1 MAALHRAVAFEEVH
15 GLARGI
21 REHLH
26 LDVARPQ
33 HRLLEEH
40 RGVAERAVGLAH
52 GLFERGAKVVLRVD
66 TAHAAPAAARDRLRE
81 DREPDLLGL
90 PDELLD
96 VARRR
101 SGLQHGHAGGDRVLL
116 RGDLVAGHLEHVL
129 RRADERDTGLGGRLR
144 EFGVLREE
152 AVARV
157 DGVGARL
164 LRDADDLRDI
174 EVRTNGMPRLADLV
188 RLVGLQPV
196 QRVPVLERV
205 DRDRLRADLDGGT
218 ERANGDL
225 TAIGNQDLREHASLS
240 DRNPHSER
248 LGIARVVK
256 VTYLFV
262 HVLSVSSLKG
272 GVGKTTVTLGLASA
286 AFARGVRTLVV
297 DLDPQSDVSTGMD
310 IQVAGHLNVA
320 DVLASPKE
328 KIVRSAIAPS
338 GWTRSNP
345 SSTIDVMI
353 GSPSAINFDGPHPSI
368 RDIWKLEEA
377 LANVEADY
385 ELVLIDCAPSLNALT
400 RTAWAA
406 SDRVAVVTEPGLF
419 SVAAADR
426 ALRAIEEIRRGL
438 SPRLQP
444 LGIIVNRAR
453 VQSLEHQFRIKELR
467 DMFGPLVLSPQLPE
481 RTSLQQAQGAA
492 KPLHMWPGESAEE
505 MSANFDQLL
514 ERVLRTARIGEYAN
528 AAPLAI
534 ESHVI

>member
-1 MAALHRAVAFEEVH
+1 M
-15 GLARGI
+15 
-21 REHLH
+21 
-26 LDVARPQ
+26 
-33 HRLLEEH
+33 
-40 RGVAERAVGLAH
+40 
-52 GLFERGAKVVLRVD
+52 
-66 TAHAAPAAARDRLRE
+66 
-81 DREPDLLGL
+81 
-90 PDELLD
+90 
-96 VARRR
+96 
-101 SGLQHGHAGGDRVLL
+101 
-116 RGDLVAGHLEHVL
+116 
-129 RRADERDTGLGGRLR
+129 
-144 EFGVLREE
+144 
-152 AVARV
+152 
-157 DGVGARL
+157 
-164 LRDADDLRDI
+164 
-174 EVRTNGMPRLADLV
+174 
-188 RLVGLQPV
+188 
-196 QRVPVLERV
+196 
-205 DRDRLRADLDGGT
+205 
-218 ERANGDL
+218 
-225 TAIGNQDLREHASLS
+225 
-240 DRNPHSER
+240 
-248 LGIARVVK
+248 
-256 VTYLFV
+256 

-310 IQVAGHLNVA
+310 IQVGGHLNVA

-338 GWTRSNP
+338 GWAKSNP
-345 SSTIDVMI
+345 QATIDVMI
-353 GSPSAINFDGPHPSI
+353 GSPAAINFDGPHPSI

-377 LANVEADY
+377 LANVESDY

-505 MSANFDQLL
+505 MSQHFDQLL
-514 ERVLRTARIGEYAN
+514 DRVLRTARIGEYAN
-528 AAPLAI
+528 GEPPAQPLEI
-534 ESHVI
+534 ESPVG

>member
-1 MAALHRAVAFEEVH
+1 M
-15 GLARGI
+15 
-21 REHLH
+21 
-26 LDVARPQ
+26 
-33 HRLLEEH
+33 
-40 RGVAERAVGLAH
+40 
-52 GLFERGAKVVLRVD
+52 
-66 TAHAAPAAARDRLRE
+66 
-81 DREPDLLGL
+81 
-90 PDELLD
+90 
-96 VARRR
+96 
-101 SGLQHGHAGGDRVLL
+101 
-116 RGDLVAGHLEHVL
+116 
-129 RRADERDTGLGGRLR
+129 
-144 EFGVLREE
+144 
-152 AVARV
+152 
-157 DGVGARL
+157 
-164 LRDADDLRDI
+164 
-174 EVRTNGMPRLADLV
+174 
-188 RLVGLQPV
+188 
-196 QRVPVLERV
+196 
-205 DRDRLRADLDGGT
+205 
-218 ERANGDL
+218 
-225 TAIGNQDLREHASLS
+225 
-240 DRNPHSER
+240 
-248 LGIARVVK
+248 
-256 VTYLFV
+256 

-286 AFARGVRTLVV
+286 AFARGIRTLVV

-338 GWTRSNP
+338 GWARQNP
-345 SSTIDVMI
+345 QSTIDVMI

-514 ERVLRTARIGEYAN
+514 DRVLRAARIGDPVAPES
-528 AAPLAI
+528 AATPIATGAVPRAELEAP
-534 ESHVI
+534 SA

>member
-1 MAALHRAVAFEEVH
+1 M
-15 GLARGI
+15 
-21 REHLH
+21 
-26 LDVARPQ
+26 
-33 HRLLEEH
+33 
-40 RGVAERAVGLAH
+40 
-52 GLFERGAKVVLRVD
+52 
-66 TAHAAPAAARDRLRE
+66 
-81 DREPDLLGL
+81 
-90 PDELLD
+90 
-96 VARRR
+96 
-101 SGLQHGHAGGDRVLL
+101 
-116 RGDLVAGHLEHVL
+116 
-129 RRADERDTGLGGRLR
+129 
-144 EFGVLREE
+144 
-152 AVARV
+152 
-157 DGVGARL
+157 
-164 LRDADDLRDI
+164 
-174 EVRTNGMPRLADLV
+174 
-188 RLVGLQPV
+188 
-196 QRVPVLERV
+196 
-205 DRDRLRADLDGGT
+205 
-218 ERANGDL
+218 
-225 TAIGNQDLREHASLS
+225 
-240 DRNPHSER
+240 
-248 LGIARVVK
+248 
-256 VTYLFV
+256 

-310 IQVAGHLNVA
+310 IQMAGHLNVA

-338 GWTRSNP
+338 GWSRQNP
-345 SSTIDVMI
+345 QSTIDVMI

-514 ERVLRTARIGEYAN
+514 DRVLRTARIGDYAGL
-528 AAPLAI
+528 PVEI
-534 ESHVI
+534 ESHAI

>member
-1 MAALHRAVAFEEVH
+1 M
-15 GLARGI
+15 
-21 REHLH
+21 
-26 LDVARPQ
+26 
-33 HRLLEEH
+33 
-40 RGVAERAVGLAH
+40 
-52 GLFERGAKVVLRVD
+52 
-66 TAHAAPAAARDRLRE
+66 
-81 DREPDLLGL
+81 
-90 PDELLD
+90 
-96 VARRR
+96 
-101 SGLQHGHAGGDRVLL
+101 
-116 RGDLVAGHLEHVL
+116 
-129 RRADERDTGLGGRLR
+129 
-144 EFGVLREE
+144 
-152 AVARV
+152 
-157 DGVGARL
+157 
-164 LRDADDLRDI
+164 
-174 EVRTNGMPRLADLV
+174 
-188 RLVGLQPV
+188 
-196 QRVPVLERV
+196 
-205 DRDRLRADLDGGT
+205 
-218 ERANGDL
+218 
-225 TAIGNQDLREHASLS
+225 
-240 DRNPHSER
+240 
-248 LGIARVVK
+248 
-256 VTYLFV
+256 

-286 AFARGVRTLVV
+286 AFARGIRTLVV

-338 GWTRSNP
+338 GWARQNP
-345 SSTIDVMI
+345 QSTIDVMI

-514 ERVLRTARIGEYAN
+514 DRVLRAARIGDVGAPET
-528 AAPLAI
+528 AATPITTGAVPRAELEAP
-534 ESHVI
+534 SV

>member
-1 MAALHRAVAFEEVH
+1 M
-15 GLARGI
+15 
-21 REHLH
+21 
-26 LDVARPQ
+26 
-33 HRLLEEH
+33 
-40 RGVAERAVGLAH
+40 
-52 GLFERGAKVVLRVD
+52 
-66 TAHAAPAAARDRLRE
+66 
-81 DREPDLLGL
+81 
-90 PDELLD
+90 
-96 VARRR
+96 
-101 SGLQHGHAGGDRVLL
+101 
-116 RGDLVAGHLEHVL
+116 
-129 RRADERDTGLGGRLR
+129 
-144 EFGVLREE
+144 
-152 AVARV
+152 
-157 DGVGARL
+157 
-164 LRDADDLRDI
+164 
-174 EVRTNGMPRLADLV
+174 
-188 RLVGLQPV
+188 
-196 QRVPVLERV
+196 
-205 DRDRLRADLDGGT
+205 
-218 ERANGDL
+218 
-225 TAIGNQDLREHASLS
+225 
-240 DRNPHSER
+240 
-248 LGIARVVK
+248 
-256 VTYLFV
+256 

-310 IQVAGHLNVA
+310 IQMAGHLNVA

-353 GSPSAINFDGPHPSI
+353 GSPSAINYDGPHPSI

-505 MSANFDQLL
+505 MSNHFDQLL
-514 ERVLRTARIGEYAN
+514 DRVLRTARIAEYAGT
-528 AAPLAI
+528 PLEL
-534 ESHVI
+534 ESPVI